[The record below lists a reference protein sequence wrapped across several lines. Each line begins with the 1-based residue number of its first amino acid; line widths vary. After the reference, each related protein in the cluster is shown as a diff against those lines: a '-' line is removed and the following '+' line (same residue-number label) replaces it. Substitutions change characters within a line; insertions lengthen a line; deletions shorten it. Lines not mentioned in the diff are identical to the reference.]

1 MQDESGTS
9 GQLPQAPLGEFE
21 PGSIVFD
28 DYLILGKVGVGGMGV
43 VYKTTNILLD
53 RNAALKVLPVD
64 AISGNDVV
72 RFQNEAR
79 TLSRLEHSN
88 IARLFDFGIGDGH
101 RPYLSM
107 EFVEGDTL
115 QESIEKNGPLPLDLF
130 FEVFIQIC
138 QGLAHAHEKNVVHR
152 DVKTSNIML
161 SVDDNE
167 ALRAV
172 LLDFGVAKM
181 SDDSGQVTKPGGMIG
196 SPLYI
201 SPEQIVGETAT
212 AASDIYSLSCVMFCA
227 LTGEPPFSG
236 ETVLETL
243 ALHRDGVVP
252 IKKLEEVDGIF
263 PDLCRLIEQGLSKS
277 PAKRP
282 QSVKEIS
289 TQLASLACQL
299 PDTELGAGGEP
310 SKNGKTSPSAT
321 LTGIDPTQISDRAA
335 QMLYET
341 ATREIPVD
349 PNDRKS
355 KKVIFVAASVSLVC
369 VVAFIGAILFNA
381 LSALTP
387 KDEPAIKTERV
398 QPALDDPD
406 LKLRLSNEAVLKFE
420 QKTADNLDKYIN
432 SSRDNDP
439 VVMTILHEADNARK
453 SASPKTEELYT
464 AKEEYT
470 RVLELR
476 QQSGP
481 VQSPESIMARAY
493 IGLYDCEFQ
502 LRQYNKLAELEKQI
516 LKYCPKG
523 AIANEAYS
531 CIQKAAEAN
540 VKRKKPEEAVRCLE
554 STAELLKRTEFH
566 DEEQLGGLELNIGT
580 TYLSLGDRVKA
591 KLWLDR
597 ACQRLQKVGKLNV
610 TYFASLIRAG
620 LVSRLSKDY
629 KGAIQRF
636 RSAEKI
642 VSNLTPQERPV
653 YFGHMCYQWALTLL
667 ELKKYDDA
675 LSRIQKGLAV
685 ADERTAKNLKRL
697 REIVKKEQLSHP
709 AKVTH

>member
-9 GQLPQAPLGEFE
+9 GQLPQPPLGEFE
-21 PGSIVFD
+21 PGSIAFY
-28 DYLILGKVGVGGMGV
+28 DYLIIGKVGAGGMGV
-43 VYKTTNILLD
+43 VYKATNILLD

-64 AISGNDVV
+64 AISVNDVV

-138 QGLAHAHEKNVVHR
+138 HGLAHAHEKNIVHR

-161 SVDDNE
+161 SVDDSG

-181 SDDSGQVTKPGGMIG
+181 SDDSGQVTKTGGMVG

-201 SPEQIVGETAT
+201 SPEQIVGEPAT

-243 ALHRDGVVP
+243 TLHREGVVP
-252 IKKLEEVDGIF
+252 IKKLDAIDGIF
-263 PDLCRLIEQGLSKS
+263 PDLCKLIEQGLSKS
-277 PAKRP
+277 PAQRP
-282 QSVKEIS
+282 QSIKEIS

-299 PDTELGAGGEP
+299 PDTEFGADDDSSEA
-310 SKNGKTSPSAT
+310 GKTSSSAT
-321 LTGIDPTQISDRAA
+321 LTGIDSRQISDRAA

-341 ATREIPVD
+341 ATRELPVD
-349 PNDRKS
+349 ANDRKS
-355 KKVIFVAASVSLVC
+355 RKAVFVAAGVCLVG

-381 LSALTP
+381 LAALKP
-387 KDEPAIKTERV
+387 KDEPAIKIERV
-398 QPALDDPD
+398 QPAIDDPE
-406 LKLRLSNEAVLKFE
+406 LRLRLNNADVLKFE
-420 QKTADNLDKYIN
+420 QKTADNLDRYIKG
-432 SSRDNDP
+432 SRAKNP

-453 SASPKTEELYT
+453 RPSPKTEELYT
-464 AKEEYT
+464 AEEEYN

-476 QQSGP
+476 QESGP
-481 VQSPESIMARAY
+481 VQPPDVIMARAY
-493 IGLYDCEFQ
+493 IGIYDCELQ
-502 LRQYNKLAELEKQI
+502 LRQYNKLADLEKQI

-523 AIANEAYS
+523 AVANEAFS
-531 CIQKAAEAN
+531 CVQKAADAN
-540 VKRKKPEEAVRCLE
+540 VKRSKPEEAVRCLE
-554 STAELLKRTEFH
+554 CSVALLKRNDFR
-566 DEEQLGGLELNIGT
+566 DAEQLAGIELNIGT
-580 TYLSLGDRVKA
+580 AYLGLADYVKA
-591 KLWLDR
+591 RLWLDR
-597 ACQRLQKVGKLNV
+597 ASLRLQKRGKLNV
-610 TYFASLIRAG
+610 IYFASLIRSGVA
-620 LVSRLSKDY
+620 SRLSKDY
-629 KGAIQRF
+629 KGAIQKF
-636 RSAEKI
+636 RAAEK
-642 VSNLTPQERPV
+642 VVANLTEQERPV
-653 YFGHMCYQWALTLL
+653 YFGHMCYQWAVTLV
-667 ELKKYDDA
+667 EMKKYDEA
-675 LSRIQKGLAV
+675 LNRIQKGLAE
-685 ADERTAKNLKRL
+685 ADERTAKILRKL
-697 REIVKKEQLSHP
+697 RETVKTKQLSNP
-709 AKVTH
+709 QMVTH